1 MAACKVEVPPTS
13 STSLGGSPRPDP
25 AVYTRS
31 YCFVIE
37 TVGMY
42 LVGQLGHKYL
52 LLLHFLQEELI
63 VITGLSLFLPTN
75 P

>member
-1 MAACKVEVPPTS
+1 MKIDLENIHTH
-13 STSLGGSPRPDP
+13 
-25 AVYTRS
+25 S

-63 VITGLSLFLPTN
+63 VITGLSLFLPPN